1 MCFVLDRSLSAQM
14 GKPYSIREDYI
25 IRNASKW
32 IENNPFANP
41 EDRGLVAYAGLQQ
54 ILSRSLDFV
63 YSGVSTASG
72 LQADIDYPLLLR
84 SVDAQLNVWRHDWES
99 QLRSVPSLPCSSYL
113 GETEGCD

>member
-1 MCFVLDRSLSAQM
+1 MCYVLDRSLSAQM

-25 IRNASKW
+25 IRNASQW
-32 IENNPFANP
+32 VDSNRFSMP
-41 EDRGLVAYAGLQQ
+41 EDRGLVAYTGLQQ

-84 SVDAQLNVWRHDWES
+84 SVEAQLNVWRHEWE
-99 QLRSVPSLPCSSYL
+99 LALK
-113 GETEGCD
+113 